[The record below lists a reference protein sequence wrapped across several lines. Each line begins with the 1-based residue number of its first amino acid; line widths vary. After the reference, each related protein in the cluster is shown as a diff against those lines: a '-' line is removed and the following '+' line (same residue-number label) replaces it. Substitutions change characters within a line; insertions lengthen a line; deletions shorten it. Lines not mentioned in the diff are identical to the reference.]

1 MKIYNLEQIK
11 KRINIPD
18 IIKLQEKGF
27 MLYTKGLAKIPMPG
41 YLKHSE
47 PEGSYHIKY
56 GHIPGDDFWVVKIAG
71 GPHR

>member
-11 KRINIPD
+11 KRINIPE
-18 IIKLQEKGF
+18 IIKQQEQGF
-27 MLYTKGLAKIPMPG
+27 ILYTKGLANIPTPG

-56 GHIPGDDFWVVKIAG
+56 GHIPGVISGW
-71 GPHR
+71 